1 MPIAAAEG
9 TVLAH
14 SVRAGARAFKKGH
27 RLGAAD
33 IETLQRAGVAEVMAA
48 KLEVGDV
55 PEDEAARRLA
65 AAIAGTGLRAAE
77 PFTGRC
83 NLYAEVP
90 GLVQF
95 DPARIDAVNL
105 TDEAITVATLAPYAV
120 VSPRQMVATV
130 KIIPFAVPENALAR
144 AEAAARG
151 EEPLLRIAPFARRS
165 VGLIQTT
172 LEGTKA
178 SVLDKTSAVTKA
190 RLAALGSDLA
200 GETRC
205 AHDPAALAKAL
216 RDCLDRGLSPILI
229 ASASATTDRRDVL
242 PLGIGQAGGE
252 VRHLGMPVDPG
263 NLMVLA
269 RRGDVPIVGLPGCAR
284 SPKLNGFDWVLTRLV
299 AGLKVESRDVMRM
312 GAGGLLAEIETRP
325 QPREAS
331 GAARAPHAP
340 NVAAL
345 VLAAGRSSR
354 MGARNKLLEP
364 IDGVPMVRRVVEAI
378 RTSDVVKLIVVT
390 GHQAQ
395 EVRAAL
401 SGLDVAFVH
410 NPDYAEG
417 LSTSLRAGA
426 RALPGDVDAMLVCL
440 GDMPDTRK
448 ADIDRLIAA
457 FNPLEGRA
465 ICVPTH
471 DGKRGN
477 PVLWAARFVP
487 EMAEL
492 KGDVGARHLIGA
504 HADEVCEVA
513 VDQPGVL
520 IDLDTPEALAAFHA
534 GRRGR
539 A

>member
-1 MPIAAAEG
+1 
-9 TVLAH
+9 
-14 SVRAGARAFKKGH
+14 
-27 RLGAAD
+27 
-33 IETLQRAGVAEVMAA
+33 
-48 KLEVGDV
+48 
-55 PEDEAARRLA
+55 
-65 AAIAGTGLRAAE
+65 
-77 PFTGRC
+77 
-83 NLYAEVP
+83 
-90 GLVQF
+90 
-95 DPARIDAVNL
+95 
-105 TDEAITVATLAPYAV
+105 
-120 VSPRQMVATV
+120 
-130 KIIPFAVPENALAR
+130 
-144 AEAAARG
+144 
-151 EEPLLRIAPFARRS
+151 
-165 VGLIQTT
+165 
-172 LEGTKA
+172 
-178 SVLDKTSAVTKA
+178 
-190 RLAALGSDLA
+190 
-200 GETRC
+200 
-205 AHDPAALAKAL
+205 
-216 RDCLDRGLSPILI
+216 
-229 ASASATTDRRDVL
+229 
-242 PLGIGQAGGE
+242 
-252 VRHLGMPVDPG
+252 
-263 NLMVLA
+263 
-269 RRGDVPIVGLPGCAR
+269 
-284 SPKLNGFDWVLTRLV
+284 
-299 AGLKVESRDVMRM
+299 MRM

-401 SGLDVAFVH
+401 SGLDVAFFH

-477 PVLWAARFVP
+477 PVLWAARFIP